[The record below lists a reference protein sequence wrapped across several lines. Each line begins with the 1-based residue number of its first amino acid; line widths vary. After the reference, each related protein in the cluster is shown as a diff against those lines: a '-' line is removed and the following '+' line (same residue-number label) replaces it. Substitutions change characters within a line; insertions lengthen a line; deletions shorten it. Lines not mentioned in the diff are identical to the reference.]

1 MSGEVVA
8 YHLRQNKHV
17 DRQLFVEIL
26 SYIDRYAP
34 VGKALYVSFGGVYFE
49 DFKLLHNVFGA
60 EKLLSIEEISWVLKR
75 QRHNMPFGCIRCEE
89 LTSRTLV
96 TKINDYRAEFGD
108 SSLICWLDFAST
120 KRRAQLEDVS
130 ILLKN
135 ARAGDVVRVTM
146 NANPATFGE
155 QREGEL
161 VTARDTRRLTK
172 LREKLGDK
180 LPGEVDEQDL
190 TKTAFPAL
198 MLRMLKMEMLK
209 AMESQPDLQFQPLGS
224 YSYADAQHTMLTL
237 TGVVLETSK
246 VSEFLRRTR
255 IKEFKFAGL
264 KWEILHINVPL
275 LSQREKLKL
284 DQKYKT
290 AAPSK
295 ISRGL
300 GFQLAAA
307 KPESDEML
315 RDYFAFHRYYPHFH
329 RIQC

>member
-26 SYIDRYAP
+26 SYVDRYAP

-49 DFKLLHNVFGA
+49 DFKLIHNVFGA
-60 EKLLSIEEISWVLKR
+60 EKLLSIEEKQWVFRR
-75 QRHNMPFGCIRCEE
+75 QKHNKPFGCIRCEE
-89 LTSRTLV
+89 LESRTVV
-96 TKINDYRAEFGD
+96 TKINDYRGEFGD
-108 SSLICWLDFAST
+108 PPLICWLDYASP
-120 KRRAQLEDVS
+120 KRRAQLEDVG

-161 VTARDTRRLTK
+161 VAARDARRLTK
-172 LREKLGDK
+172 LRNQLGDK
-180 LPGEVDEQDL
+180 LPGEVVEQDL
-190 TKTAFPAL
+190 TKEAFPAL
-198 MLRMLKMEMLK
+198 MLRMLKLELLR
-209 AMESQPDLQFQPLGS
+209 AMESQPELQFQPLGS
-224 YSYADAQHTMLTL
+224 YSYADAQHTMLTM
-237 TGVVLETSK
+237 TGIVLESK
-246 VSEFLRRTR
+246 KVREFFSRTR
-255 IKEFKFAGL
+255 IKEFKFSGL
-264 KWEILHINVPL
+264 KWEIHHINVPL

-290 AAPSK
+290 APPSK

-300 GFQLAAA
+300 GFQVAET
-307 KPESDEML
+307 KPASDEML
-315 RDYFAFHRYYPHFH
+315 RDYFDFHRYYPHFH
-329 RIQC
+329 RIQY